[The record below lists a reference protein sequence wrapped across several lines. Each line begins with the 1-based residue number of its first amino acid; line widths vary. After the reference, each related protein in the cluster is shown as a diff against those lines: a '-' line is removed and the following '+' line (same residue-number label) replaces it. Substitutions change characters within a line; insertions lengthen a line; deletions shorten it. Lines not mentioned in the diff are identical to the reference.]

1 LKKSKW
7 REDEKTQNF
16 ISIAF
21 LFTLT
26 YAQHQHG
33 STLQSTERV
42 KGIVFGILLAKNLFA
57 DEKRLAALE
66 EAKFALAFS
75 SIRGVRRFLGSLR
88 IFALAES
95 LGGAESL
102 IKHPA
107 TMTHAYL
114 SKDER
119 GKSVLKIH

>member
-1 LKKSKW
+1 
-7 REDEKTQNF
+7 
-16 ISIAF
+16 
-21 LFTLT
+21 
-26 YAQHQHG
+26 
-33 STLQSTERV
+33 
-42 KGIVFGILLAKNLFA
+42 
-57 DEKRLAALE
+57 LE
-66 EAKFALAFS
+66 EAKFVLAFS
-75 SIRGVRRFLGSLR
+75 SWMAAETTLDFGGVLSFEIDSDIRGVRRFLGSLR